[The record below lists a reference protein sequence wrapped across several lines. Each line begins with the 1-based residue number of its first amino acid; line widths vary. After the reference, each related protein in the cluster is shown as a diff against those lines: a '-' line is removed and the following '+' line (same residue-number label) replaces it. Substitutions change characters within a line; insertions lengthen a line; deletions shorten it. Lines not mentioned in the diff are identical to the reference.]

1 MGGLLLAHLSIRE
14 TEILNLSTVQIEDA
28 VVAIYLLEESLWT
41 RHEVGLIGRFE
52 PSDPADPVEVD
63 KDVYVEMADC
73 FKFAAFQYKLL
84 DLLI

>member
-1 MGGLLLAHLSIRE
+1 LGGLLLAHLSIRE

-41 RHEVGLIGRFE
+41 RHEVGLIGRFA
-52 PSDPADPVEVD
+52 PSDPVEVD

-73 FKFAAFQYKLL
+73 FKFAAFQDKLL